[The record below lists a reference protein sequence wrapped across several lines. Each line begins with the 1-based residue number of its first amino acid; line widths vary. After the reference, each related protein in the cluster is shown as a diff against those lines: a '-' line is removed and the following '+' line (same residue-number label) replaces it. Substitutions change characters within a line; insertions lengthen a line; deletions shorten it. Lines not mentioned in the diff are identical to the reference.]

1 MSEIKKINNFK
12 ELLLELLQ
20 NTVNIISKPKTNQI
34 LSNRTKTFIQEYHKL
49 NNISISTTCS
59 VKTDREYKTGKLIL
73 NNNKLVILQYQSNKK
88 NQNYNLNTIIQ
99 TVDILNPIFFID
111 FNMAT
116 SELVIHKTK
125 QKFRLVILGK
135 NMKNHDF
142 DNNDDYIYKYR
153 IVKFKMPYESSEVFK
168 LICEN
173 INKSIILSDGYKH
186 NIFGIN
192 IRNHFCNEYFID
204 YKKFESIG
212 NTGDILLFKGYSNES
227 KFQRFITDNGY
238 DHVGLFIKNK
248 NGLHLY
254 EATGKEGVKL
264 RPWNEFITYYWYLL
278 YDKMAH
284 RKLNVDENAMK
295 LFISENEE
303 EEEINGNN
311 IFKSLKDKF
320 YYYFN
325 KKTEDFLDKT
335 KDKKYH
341 FSKKGYFCQ
350 SKMKKS
356 IIRESYSCS
365 ELIGA
370 YYYYLGIV
378 TDEMEAYN
386 YLPGHFSRTGIINFK
401 KGYSL
406 GQEYIID
413 FSSS

>member
-1 MSEIKKINNFK
+1 
-12 ELLLELLQ
+12 
-20 NTVNIISKPKTNQI
+20 
-34 LSNRTKTFIQEYHKL
+34 
-49 NNISISTTCS
+49 
-59 VKTDREYKTGKLIL
+59 
-73 NNNKLVILQYQSNKK
+73 
-88 NQNYNLNTIIQ
+88 
-99 TVDILNPIFFID
+99 
-111 FNMAT
+111 
-116 SELVIHKTK
+116 
-125 QKFRLVILGK
+125 
-135 NMKNHDF
+135 
-142 DNNDDYIYKYR
+142 
-153 IVKFKMPYESSEVFK
+153 MPYESSEVFK

-238 DHVGLFIKNK
+238 DHVGLFVKNK

-303 EEEINGNN
+303 EEINGKN

-386 YLPGHFSRTGIINFK
+386 
-401 KGYSL
+401 
-406 GQEYIID
+406 
-413 FSSS
+413 